1 VFDCSIQRA
10 HRATLRES
18 ADHDS
23 ALCIGGPDIFQ
34 LIAQRSCYGSALRSR
49 ENPEIDGTHL
59 LIKPVTGK
67 YSRAWRIATRAT
79 LHERNAQ
86 RYDWIATCEMDP
98 RESLLRV
105 E

>member
-1 VFDCSIQRA
+1 M
-10 HRATLRES
+10 LLES
-18 ADHDS
+18 VDHDS
-23 ALCIGGPDIFQ
+23 TLFIGGPDIFP

-67 YSRAWRIATRAT
+67 YSSAWRIATRAT

-86 RYDWIATCEMDP
+86 RYDWIAYMRNGGTG
-98 RESLLRV
+98 SLVRV